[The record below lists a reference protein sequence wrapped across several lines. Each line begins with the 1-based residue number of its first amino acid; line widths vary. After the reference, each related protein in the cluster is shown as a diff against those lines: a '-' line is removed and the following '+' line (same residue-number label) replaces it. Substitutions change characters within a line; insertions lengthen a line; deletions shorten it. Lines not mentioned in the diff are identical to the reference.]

1 MPERPAA
8 SPPLAEARPVRQ
20 PPAHLGRAYASAFV
34 ETGVLEVVLPQTE
47 QLPATAVTTTT
58 TTATTATTAAT
69 GSLVP
74 APRAAVTSD
83 SPTPVVPQASCTCPG
98 RGRGQGSDGRRAGD
112 LLTGVAI
119 GVVLGLLAVVLAGLT
134 AAQLGVLPR

>member
-8 SPPLAEARPVRQ
+8 SPPLTEARPVRQ

-47 QLPATAVTTTT
+47 QLPATAGTTTV
-58 TTATTATTAAT
+58 TAAAVAAT

-74 APRAAVTSD
+74 APRAAVTGE
-83 SPTPVVPQASCTCPG
+83 SPTPGVPHATCTCPD
-98 RGRGQGSDGRRAGD
+98 RGPGQGPHGRRAGD

-119 GVVLGLLAVVLAGLT
+119 GIVLGLLVVVLAGLT

>member
-8 SPPLAEARPVRQ
+8 SHPLAEARPVRQ

-34 ETGVLEVVLPQTE
+34 ETGVLEVVLPATE
-47 QLPATAVTTTT
+47 ALPAAAVTP
-58 TTATTATTAAT
+58 ATTATS
-69 GSLVP
+69 GSPVP
-74 APRAAVTSD
+74 APRAAVTFEG
-83 SPTPVVPQASCTCPG
+83 PTAVVPQASCTCAS
-98 RGRGQGSDGRRAGD
+98 RGRDQGSHGRRAGD

-119 GVVLGLLAVVLAGLT
+119 GVVVGLLGVVLAGLT